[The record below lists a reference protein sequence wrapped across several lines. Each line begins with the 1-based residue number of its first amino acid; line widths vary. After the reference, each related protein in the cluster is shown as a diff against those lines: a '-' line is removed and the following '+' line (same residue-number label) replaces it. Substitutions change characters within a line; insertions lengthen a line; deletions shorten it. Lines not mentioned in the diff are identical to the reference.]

1 VVGAA
6 AYTKGRGAAEYTMS
20 VSWRPDAPMANF
32 PLILSS
38 AVEDVLRRGV
48 ARIWTDLD
56 DNQTAQDVAVR
67 ALAIVPIRR
76 ERDII
81 GALCAFDVAP
91 HALRDED
98 LDLLSAIAAGS
109 LPRRGLPAV
118 PIDREAADTIIR
130 RELVRSGGDPQPLTV
145 MLFAM
150 TTQSSNELSPFD
162 DILAS
167 LVRGNDLVVRWTPS
181 QVVVVLAGVDNG
193 LAQRVAGRISEI
205 VETKTPQGAAVSS
218 AVIEVGRAES
228 LEDTIARA
236 AATMSSSSSGGPS
249 AAVPRLPVP
258 SRGYRAATGNTRR
271 RPQA

>member
-1 VVGAA
+1 
-6 AYTKGRGAAEYTMS
+6 
-20 VSWRPDAPMANF
+20 
-32 PLILSS
+32 
-38 AVEDVLRRGV
+38 
-48 ARIWTDLD
+48 
-56 DNQTAQDVAVR
+56 
-67 ALAIVPIRR
+67 
-76 ERDII
+76 
-81 GALCAFDVAP
+81 
-91 HALRDED
+91 
-98 LDLLSAIAAGS
+98 
-109 LPRRGLPAV
+109 V